1 MYTSFY
7 TAARG
12 AMEEQK
18 KMDVIAN
25 NFANV
30 NNYGYKSKS
39 AVFSDL
45 MYYNLNNYRGD
56 DTPLKAGVGIAVE
69 KTNTNFDPSAPMTT
83 DGEFDYTIM
92 DDGFFMLMSPVTG
105 EITYSRNGHFSMSQR
120 GILFYLV
127 NDNGNLVLD
136 QNQNPILVGNVTG
149 SDNERELSGEIGVY
163 GFDILDGMIS
173 NGMNEY
179 VPVQK
184 NGDPYLIRGA
194 RLVDHTLE
202 MSGVDTAEEISRMI
216 ETQRAYSYALKMVQT
231 SDEVMTT
238 INGLR
243 T

>member
-45 MYYNLNNYRGD
+45 MYYNLNNYTGE
-56 DTPLKAGVGIAVE
+56 DTPLKAGVGIVVE
-69 KTNTNFDPSAPMTT
+69 KTNTKFDPTVPTT
-83 DGEFDYTIM
+83 TGGEYDYSILE
-92 DDGFFMLMSPVTG
+92 DGFFMLLSPVTG
-105 EITYSRNGHFSMSQR
+105 EVSYTRNGHFSLSQR
-120 GILFYLV
+120 GDVFYLV

-136 QNQNPILVGNVTG
+136 ENQNPIIQEADG
-149 SDNERELSGEIGVY
+149 ELSGEIGVY
-163 GFDILDGMIS
+163 GFNILDGMLS
-173 NGMNEY
+173 KGNNEFT
-179 VPVQK
+179 PVAK

-194 RLVDHTLE
+194 RLVDHSLE
-202 MSGVDTAEEISRMI
+202 MSGVDTADEISKLI

-243 T
+243 S

>member
-18 KMDVIAN
+18 KMDVIAH

-56 DTPLKAGVGIAVE
+56 NTPLQAGVGIAVE
-69 KTNTNFDPSAPMTT
+69 KTNTNFDQSAPIPTE
-83 DGEFDYTIM
+83 GEFDYTIGG
-92 DDGFFMLMSPVTG
+92 DGFFMLQSPVTG
-105 EITYSRNGHFSMSQR
+105 EITYTRNGHFSMSQK
-120 GILFYLV
+120 GDIFYLV
-127 NDNGNLVLD
+127 NDNGNFVLD
-136 QNQNPILVGNVTG
+136 QNRNPITVGPVTVPRG
-149 SDNERELSGEIGVY
+149 NKELSAEIGVY
-163 GFDILDGMIS
+163 GFNILDGMLS
-173 NGMNEY
+173 RGNNEFT
-179 VPVQK
+179 PVEK
-184 NGDPYLIRGA
+184 NGEPYLIPGA
-194 RLVDHTLE
+194 KLYDHTLE
-202 MSGVDTAEEISRMI
+202 MSGVNTADEVSRMI

-243 T
+243 S

>member
-56 DTPLKAGVGIAVE
+56 DTPLKAGVGIVVE
-69 KTNTNFDPSAPMTT
+69 KTNTNFDASAPMTT
-83 DGEFDYTIM
+83 DGEFDYTILG
-92 DDGFFMLMSPVTG
+92 DGFFMLQSPVTG
-105 EITYSRNGHFSMSQR
+105 AITYSRNGHFSMSQR
-120 GILFYLV
+120 GSLFYLV

-136 QNQNPILVGNVTG
+136 QNQNPIIVGDIVG
-149 SDNERELSGEIGVY
+149 SENERELSGEIGVY
-163 GFDILDGMIS
+163 GFDILDGMMS

-243 T
+243 S